1 LDSHVAHDEQKDLE
15 LESEELPNNEPQ
27 EEEEEEEQSATDNEE
42 EQSSYSGLSSRASEM
57 KAYLREKSSVK
68 ALLLKQDGSTEAIDY
83 DASSSSTRSLLGGRP
98 SIIGEIEELQV
109 VAVQSARQAMGS
121 GLAENKHTL
130 PVPLCHNRG
139 SGDYVLF
146 RVDSE
151 GVAVDVTLA
160 EYTKYVEDHKT
171 LTATAVKNHSN
182 ENEPI
187 RSSWNSASD
196 WTAKMSMES
205 FRGALQS
212 QLYSELNSESVLSAA
227 ALSEAVEQRLQEMM
241 DLMVSEL
248 SGSPMDDPDYR
259 PSEETMNESADLMVV
274 GSAFDVLDERPW
286 RMQLEGAL
294 EHIRSIGRADA
305 EAFAERVISTI
316 YELNG
321 SEPSLCELSSL
332 YGKIRTD
339 FANEAEEESLDEVD
353 SASESE
359 SESESEA
366 EIESESES
374 EIEEEEFV
382 DDDEWQSALDHV
394 RSIAVRD
401 GSVLAE
407 TLISVYQDT
416 LDGESPSL
424 SELSS
429 IWQSVHEEVAAEA
442 EEEWDSED
450 EDADYDPEN
459 FDDELL
465 EEIDTALSR
474 QHDAEHFEDAIDFDE
489 ELVGEEEWEE
499 AMDHIRGIA
508 KEDGAVLAQQIC
520 DLYLEQNGVSMSLD
534 ELSSVWQWIEDGL
547 TAEGMEG
554 GDDEAEYDPENAED
568 QELAVEDADE
578 DAEHEISHFDQ
589 VLLNT
594 PMVSS
599 KRGGAVSFSV
609 YFDERE
615 LSEEAESSNL
625 VKTASAFEMMHQR
638 PPTTIEL
645 QRIRQF
651 LSVPNELVD
660 EEGHFLLNTPM
671 ASSKRGGGVTF
682 SVYFDESELSEEA
695 KSSNL
700 VKTVDLFKKM
710 WHREPTQSELNR
722 MKNFLSVPCDLEDEL
737 QRTPTLESSSLTSSR
752 GGSSW
757 SIQLDESN
765 GSLNGAKRAFSAI
778 YGRDPSTSEL
788 DHLRSFLSKNADS
801 DSSENASTSTKKVVT
816 KDNAVGY
823 TLNFDDNEAGDHDG
837 DEEVAVQWFKRFNNR
852 DPSES
857 ERKDIQQFMKANR
870 GDDEQKDQ
878 NDEQGDE
885 DMVDIE

>member
-1 LDSHVAHDEQKDLE
+1 MLSTAAPSQVTTSVRIKSLDSRLTADEQKDLE
-15 LESEELPNNEPQ
+15 LESEELPNCQPAT
-27 EEEEEEEQSATDNEE
+27 EEQSEDEDEE
-42 EQSSYSGLSSRASEM
+42 DTEQPTQLGLSSRASGVKE
-57 KAYLREKSSVK
+57 YLKSKNSVK
-68 ALLLKQDGSTEAIDY
+68 AILLKENGSTEEITY
-83 DASSSSTRSLLGGRP
+83 DSSSAGTRSLLGGRP
-98 SIIGEIEELQV
+98 SVIGEIEQLRLV
-109 VAVQSARQAMGS
+109 VVQSLSDSISS
-121 GLAENKHTL
+121 GLTKNKHTL

-151 GVAVDVTLA
+151 GRAVDVTLA

-212 QLYSELNSESVLSAA
+212 QLYSEWNSGSVSSAE
-227 ALSEAVEQRLQEMM
+227 ALSEAVGQRLQEMM

-248 SGSPMDDPDYR
+248 SGSPMDDPDYS

-339 FANEAEEESLDEVD
+339 FANEAEEESQDEED

-366 EIESESES
+366 EAESEIESES

-401 GSVLAE
+401 GSALLE

-416 LDGESPSL
+416 LDGEEPSL

-568 QELAVEDADE
+568 QELAAEDADE

-615 LSEEAESSNL
+615 LSEKAESSNL
-625 VKTASAFEMMHQR
+625 VKT
-638 PPTTIEL
+638 
-645 QRIRQF
+645 
-651 LSVPNELVD
+651 VD
-660 EEGHFLLNTPM
+660 
-671 ASSKRGGGVTF
+671 S
-682 SVYFDESELSEEA
+682 
-695 KSSNL
+695 
-700 VKTVDLFKKM
+700 FKMM
-710 WHREPTQSELNR
+710 WHREPTRSELNR
-722 MKNFLSVPCDLEDEL
+722 MKQFLSVPSEL
-737 QRTPTLESSSLTSSR
+737 VEEEQDGPIVASSPTTSSR
-752 GGSSW
+752 GGGASW
-757 SIQLDESN
+757 TVQFEQN
-765 GSLNGAKRAFSAI
+765 EGSLDGAERAFYAMHHREPTAAE
-778 YGRDPSTSEL
+778 RDQI
-788 DHLRSFLSKNADS
+788 RSFLALKPLDS
-801 DSSENASTSTKKVVT
+801 DSHSVQSEQSTTKTVT
-816 KDNAVGY
+816 KAVIDKESATGY
-823 TLNFDDNEAGDHDG
+823 TLTFDGDLDRHGHGQPLGDEQAAIEWFRRFNHREPADGERAHIRKFINLGLELAAKGQDEDEDEEDGHDDDG
-837 DEEVAVQWFKRFNNR
+837 DEHKEDGQ
-852 DPSES
+852 SEES
-857 ERKDIQQFMKANR
+857 EREEE
-870 GDDEQKDQ
+870 DDD
-878 NDEQGDE
+878 

>member
-151 GVAVDVTLA
+151 GRAVDVTLA

-359 SESESEA
+359 SESEAES

-660 EEGHFLLNTPM
+660 EEEEHSMTETVKQIDSAKPRTP
-671 ASSKRGGGVTF
+671 SKVLVSPVSEKKTAKRF
-682 SVYFDESELSEEA
+682 NVYLEDSKLSQKESEQTAIQWFERFNHRAPNDEELSKIKAFVQTDA
-695 KSSNL
+695 KLTAQEFL
-700 VKTVDLFKKM
+700 VPVRSLNFDAVDDDDSK
-710 WHREPTQSELNR
+710 QSEL
-722 MKNFLSVPCDLEDEL
+722 PIAW
-737 QRTPTLESSSLTSSR
+737 T
-752 GGSSW
+752 
-757 SIQLDESN
+757 
-765 GSLNGAKRAFSAI
+765 
-778 YGRDPSTSEL
+778 
-788 DHLRSFLSKNADS
+788 
-801 DSSENASTSTKKVVT
+801 TKGVVT
-816 KDNAVGY
+816 KDRATGY
-823 TLNFDDNEAGDHDG
+823 TLSFDDDEKQSQHG
-837 DEEVAVQWFKRFNNR
+837 DEEQAIKWFERFNNR
-852 DPSES
+852 RPSDEELQHIHS
-857 ERKDIQQFMKANR
+857 FLNLENSSNGKQLRH
-870 GDDEQKDQ
+870 DDD
-878 NDEQGDE
+878 DD
-885 DMVDIE
+885 DMIDIE

>member
-151 GVAVDVTLA
+151 GRAVDVTLA

-171 LTATAVKNHSN
+171 LTATAVSNHSN

-212 QLYSELNSESVLSAA
+212 QLYSELNSESVSSAA

-660 EEGHFLLNTPM
+660 EEEEHSMTETVKQIDSAKPRTP
-671 ASSKRGGGVTF
+671 SKVLVSPVSEKKTAKRF
-682 SVYFDESELSEEA
+682 NVYLEDSKLSQKESEQTAIQWFERFNHRAPNDEELSKIKAFVQTDA
-695 KSSNL
+695 KLTAQEFL
-700 VKTVDLFKKM
+700 VPVRSLNFDAVDDDDSK
-710 WHREPTQSELNR
+710 QSEL
-722 MKNFLSVPCDLEDEL
+722 P
-737 QRTPTLESSSLTSSR
+737 
-752 GGSSW
+752 
-757 SIQLDESN
+757 I
-765 GSLNGAKRAFSAI
+765 
-778 YGRDPSTSEL
+778 
-788 DHLRSFLSKNADS
+788 
-801 DSSENASTSTKKVVT
+801 ASTTKGVVT
-816 KDNAVGY
+816 KDRATGY
-823 TLNFDDNEAGDHDG
+823 TLSFDDDEKQSQHG
-837 DEEVAVQWFKRFNNR
+837 DEEQAIKWFERFNNR
-852 DPSES
+852 RPSDEELQHIHS
-857 ERKDIQQFMKANR
+857 FLNLENSSNGKQLRH
-870 GDDEQKDQ
+870 DDD
-878 NDEQGDE
+878 DD
-885 DMVDIE
+885 DMIDIE

>member
-151 GVAVDVTLA
+151 GRAVDVTLA

-660 EEGHFLLNTPM
+660 EEEEHSMTETVKQIDSAKPRTP
-671 ASSKRGGGVTF
+671 SKVLVSPVSEKKTAKRF
-682 SVYFDESELSEEA
+682 NVYLEDSKLSQKESEQTAIQWFERFNHRAPNDEELSKIKAFVQTDA
-695 KSSNL
+695 KLTAQEFL
-700 VKTVDLFKKM
+700 VPVRSLNFDAVDDDDSK
-710 WHREPTQSELNR
+710 QSEL
-722 MKNFLSVPCDLEDEL
+722 P
-737 QRTPTLESSSLTSSR
+737 
-752 GGSSW
+752 
-757 SIQLDESN
+757 I
-765 GSLNGAKRAFSAI
+765 
-778 YGRDPSTSEL
+778 
-788 DHLRSFLSKNADS
+788 
-801 DSSENASTSTKKVVT
+801 ASTTKGVVT
-816 KDNAVGY
+816 KDRATGY
-823 TLNFDDNEAGDHDG
+823 TLSFDDDEKQSQHG
-837 DEEVAVQWFKRFNNR
+837 DEEQAIKWFERFNNR
-852 DPSES
+852 RPSDEELQHIHS
-857 ERKDIQQFMKANR
+857 FLNLENSSNGKQLRH
-870 GDDEQKDQ
+870 DDD
-878 NDEQGDE
+878 DD
-885 DMVDIE
+885 DMIDIE

>member
-15 LESEELPNNEPQ
+15 LESEELANNEPQ

-42 EQSSYSGLSSRASEM
+42 EQSSYSGLSSRASEI

-151 GVAVDVTLA
+151 GRAVDVTLA

-212 QLYSELNSESVLSAA
+212 QLYSEWNSGSVSSAA
-227 ALSEAVEQRLQEMM
+227 ALSEAVGQRLQEMM

-248 SGSPMDDPDYR
+248 SGSPMDDPDYS

-339 FANEAEEESLDEVD
+339 FANEAEEESQDEVD

-366 EIESESES
+366 EAESEIESES

-401 GSVLAE
+401 GSALLE

-416 LDGESPSL
+416 LDGEEPSL

-568 QELAVEDADE
+568 QELAAEDADE

-625 VKTASAFEMMHQR
+625 VKT
-638 PPTTIEL
+638 
-645 QRIRQF
+645 
-651 LSVPNELVD
+651 VD
-660 EEGHFLLNTPM
+660 
-671 ASSKRGGGVTF
+671 S
-682 SVYFDESELSEEA
+682 
-695 KSSNL
+695 
-700 VKTVDLFKKM
+700 FKMM
-710 WHREPTQSELNR
+710 WHREPTRSELNR
-722 MKNFLSVPCDLEDEL
+722 MKQFLSVPSEL
-737 QRTPTLESSSLTSSR
+737 VEEEQDGPIVASSPTTSSR
-752 GGSSW
+752 GGGASW
-757 SIQLDESN
+757 TVQFEQN
-765 GSLNGAKRAFSAI
+765 EGSLDGAERAFYAMHHREPTAAEQDQI
-778 YGRDPSTSEL
+778 
-788 DHLRSFLSKNADS
+788 RSFLALKPLDS
-801 DSSENASTSTKKVVT
+801 DSHSVQSEQSTTKTVT
-816 KDNAVGY
+816 KAVIDKEGATGY
-823 TLNFDDNEAGDHDG
+823 TLTFDGDLDRHGHGQPLGDEQAAIEWFRRFNHREPADGEREHIRKFINLGLELAAKGQDEDEDEEDGHDDDG
-837 DEEVAVQWFKRFNNR
+837 DEHKEDGQ
-852 DPSES
+852 SEES
-857 ERKDIQQFMKANR
+857 EREEE
-870 GDDEQKDQ
+870 DDD
-878 NDEQGDE
+878 

>member
-68 ALLLKQDGSTEAIDY
+68 ALLLKEDGSTEAIDY

-151 GVAVDVTLA
+151 GRAVDVTLA

-212 QLYSELNSESVLSAA
+212 QLYSELNSGSVSSAA

-660 EEGHFLLNTPM
+660 EEEEHSMTETVKQIDSAKPRTP
-671 ASSKRGGGVTF
+671 SKVLVSPVSEKKTAKRF
-682 SVYFDESELSEEA
+682 NVYLEDSKLSQKESEQTAIQWFERFNHRAPNDEELSKIKAFVQTDA
-695 KSSNL
+695 KLTAQEFL
-700 VKTVDLFKKM
+700 VPVRSLNFDAVDDDDSK
-710 WHREPTQSELNR
+710 QSEL
-722 MKNFLSVPCDLEDEL
+722 P
-737 QRTPTLESSSLTSSR
+737 
-752 GGSSW
+752 
-757 SIQLDESN
+757 I
-765 GSLNGAKRAFSAI
+765 
-778 YGRDPSTSEL
+778 
-788 DHLRSFLSKNADS
+788 
-801 DSSENASTSTKKVVT
+801 ASTTKGVVT
-816 KDNAVGY
+816 KDRATGY
-823 TLNFDDNEAGDHDG
+823 TLSFDDDEKQSQHG
-837 DEEVAVQWFKRFNNR
+837 DEEQAIKWFERFNNR
-852 DPSES
+852 RPSDEELQHIHS
-857 ERKDIQQFMKANR
+857 FLNLENSSNGKQLRH
-870 GDDEQKDQ
+870 DDHD
-878 NDEQGDE
+878 D
-885 DMVDIE
+885 DMIDIE

>member
-660 EEGHFLLNTPM
+660 EEEEHSMTETVKQIDSAKPRTP
-671 ASSKRGGGVTF
+671 SKVLVSPVSEKKTAKRF
-682 SVYFDESELSEEA
+682 NVYLEDSKLSQKESEQTAIQWFERFNHRAPNDEELSKIKAFVQTDA
-695 KSSNL
+695 KLTAQEFL
-700 VKTVDLFKKM
+700 VPVRSLNFDAVDDDDSK
-710 WHREPTQSELNR
+710 QSEL
-722 MKNFLSVPCDLEDEL
+722 P
-737 QRTPTLESSSLTSSR
+737 
-752 GGSSW
+752 
-757 SIQLDESN
+757 I
-765 GSLNGAKRAFSAI
+765 
-778 YGRDPSTSEL
+778 
-788 DHLRSFLSKNADS
+788 
-801 DSSENASTSTKKVVT
+801 ASTTKGVVT
-816 KDNAVGY
+816 KDRATGY
-823 TLNFDDNEAGDHDG
+823 TLSFDDDEKQSQHG
-837 DEEVAVQWFKRFNNR
+837 DEEQAIKWFERFNNR
-852 DPSES
+852 RPSDEELQHIHS
-857 ERKDIQQFMKANR
+857 FLNLENSSNGKQLRH
-870 GDDEQKDQ
+870 DDD
-878 NDEQGDE
+878 DD
-885 DMVDIE
+885 DMIDIE

>member
-15 LESEELPNNEPQ
+15 LESEELANNEPQ

-42 EQSSYSGLSSRASEM
+42 EQSSYSGLSSRASEI

-151 GVAVDVTLA
+151 GRAVDVTLA

-212 QLYSELNSESVLSAA
+212 QLYSEWNSGSVSSAA
-227 ALSEAVEQRLQEMM
+227 ALSEAVGQRLQEMM

-248 SGSPMDDPDYR
+248 SGSPMDDPDYS

-339 FANEAEEESLDEVD
+339 FANEAEEESQDEED

-366 EIESESES
+366 EAESEIESES

-401 GSVLAE
+401 GSALLE

-416 LDGESPSL
+416 LDGEEPSL

-568 QELAVEDADE
+568 QELAAEDADE

-638 PPTTIEL
+638 PPTIIEL

-660 EEGHFLLNTPM
+660 EEEEHSMTETVKQIDSAKPRTP
-671 ASSKRGGGVTF
+671 SKVLVSPVSEKKTAKRF
-682 SVYFDESELSEEA
+682 NVYLEDSKLSQKESEQTAIQWFQRFNHRAPNDEELSKIKAFVQTDA
-695 KSSNL
+695 KLTAQEFL
-700 VKTVDLFKKM
+700 VPVRSLNFDAVDDDDSK
-710 WHREPTQSELNR
+710 QSEL
-722 MKNFLSVPCDLEDEL
+722 P
-737 QRTPTLESSSLTSSR
+737 
-752 GGSSW
+752 
-757 SIQLDESN
+757 I
-765 GSLNGAKRAFSAI
+765 
-778 YGRDPSTSEL
+778 
-788 DHLRSFLSKNADS
+788 
-801 DSSENASTSTKKVVT
+801 ASTTKGVVT
-816 KDNAVGY
+816 KDRATGY
-823 TLNFDDNEAGDHDG
+823 TLSFDDDEKQSQHG
-837 DEEVAVQWFKRFNNR
+837 DEEQAIKWFERFNNR
-852 DPSES
+852 RPSDEELQHIHS
-857 ERKDIQQFMKANR
+857 FLNLENSSNGKQLRH
-870 GDDEQKDQ
+870 DDD
-878 NDEQGDE
+878 DD
-885 DMVDIE
+885 DMIDIE

>member
-625 VKTASAFEMMHQR
+625 VKT
-638 PPTTIEL
+638 
-645 QRIRQF
+645 
-651 LSVPNELVD
+651 VD
-660 EEGHFLLNTPM
+660 
-671 ASSKRGGGVTF
+671 S
-682 SVYFDESELSEEA
+682 
-695 KSSNL
+695 
-700 VKTVDLFKKM
+700 FKMM
-710 WHREPTQSELNR
+710 WHREPTRSELNR
-722 MKNFLSVPCDLEDEL
+722 MKQFLSVPSEL
-737 QRTPTLESSSLTSSR
+737 VEEEQDGPIVASSPTTSSR
-752 GGSSW
+752 GGGASW
-757 SIQLDESN
+757 TVQFEQN
-765 GSLNGAKRAFSAI
+765 EGSLDGAERAFYAMHHREPTAAEQEQI
-778 YGRDPSTSEL
+778 
-788 DHLRSFLSKNADS
+788 RSFLALKPLDS
-801 DSSENASTSTKKVVT
+801 DSHSVQSEQSTTKTVT
-816 KDNAVGY
+816 KAVIDKEGATGY
-823 TLNFDDNEAGDHDG
+823 TLTFDGDLDRHGHGQPLGDEQAAIEWFRRFNHREPADGEREHIRKFINLGLELAAKDQDQDQDEEDGDDDDG
-837 DEEVAVQWFKRFNNR
+837 DEHKEDGQ
-852 DPSES
+852 SEES
-857 ERKDIQQFMKANR
+857 ER
-870 GDDEQKDQ
+870 DDEED
-878 NDEQGDE
+878 GD